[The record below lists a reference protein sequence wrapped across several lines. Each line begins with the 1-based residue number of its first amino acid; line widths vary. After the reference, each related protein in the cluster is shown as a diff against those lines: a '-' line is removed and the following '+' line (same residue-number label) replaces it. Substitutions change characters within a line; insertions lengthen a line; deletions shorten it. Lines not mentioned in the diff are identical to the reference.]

1 MLSSPPLLLQGAH
14 MRLDSQSLQRRKA
27 LHETSEHQS
36 TRWPH
41 ETGTMQTPLVAYF
54 QRSPPRH
61 KERCQE
67 CKEDQGAREE
77 GLAGKPTQLAHF
89 CPSCQAFE
97 NHVFTPWLHLQTF
110 LEFHMRPSP
119 SPNTPKTALA
129 KVPLSPIPF
138 AVVQGVKDTC
148 HSCPCNPRGPM
159 LPVAPSC
166 FPQLLSTGAQPC
178 TCPSPSI
185 LRPLPAQVCP
195 GPAAHSANL
204 VPLLH
209 HTDIPQHLKFTMP
222 QRTARTGTPVPQEQS
237 RPLPTPGHAM
247 RRHHL
252 SPHLNPMAIPSIC
265 SQTQA
270 ELGAGS
276 GMAVPG

>member
-1 MLSSPPLLLQGAH
+1 MCARPRPPTHPKQLLL
-14 MRLDSQSLQRRKA
+14 RF
-27 LHETSEHQS
+27 
-36 TRWPH
+36 P
-41 ETGTMQTPLVAYF
+41 
-54 QRSPPRH
+54 
-61 KERCQE
+61 
-67 CKEDQGAREE
+67 
-77 GLAGKPTQLAHF
+77 
-89 CPSCQAFE
+89 
-97 NHVFTPWLHLQTF
+97 
-110 LEFHMRPSP
+110 
-119 SPNTPKTALA
+119 
-129 KVPLSPIPF
+129 SPIPS

-166 FPQLLSTGAQPC
+166 SPQLLSTGAQPC

-195 GPAAHSANL
+195 GLAAHSANL

-209 HTDIPQHLKFTMP
+209 HTDIPWHLKFTMP

-237 RPLPTPGHAM
+237 RPLPTPGHVM

-265 SQTQA
+265 SQIQA

-276 GMAVPG
+276 GTAVPG